1 MRLKHSAVVCVAVF
15 CEDAGH
21 AELGSMK
28 RLADERVVI
37 PDCLAGRRLDAALAK
52 LLPDYSRSLIKAWI
66 ENGQVAEE
74 SGGSLKPRSMVQAGQ
89 EYRIRGELAAAG
101 AVAPEFVEFDVVHAD
116 AHLIVVNKPA
126 GLLVHPGAG
135 HPRGTL
141 QNGLLHRFP
150 ELQAVPRFGL
160 VHRLD
165 AGTTGLLIVARSP
178 AAHQRLTKDMQAR
191 RIRREYRAVTR
202 GCPVAGGTIDQP
214 LGRHPRDRLRMAVRP
229 GGRRAVTHYRLLERF
244 PGNAFAAVRLG
255 TGRTHQIRAH
265 LAHIGFP
272 LVGDSLYWRGSR
284 KFPRPALHACKLR
297 LEHPATAAE
306 CAFEAPLPGDL
317 LKLLGQLAGR
327 ERDWDGYS
335 WNE

>member
-1 MRLKHSAVVCVAVF
+1 
-15 CEDAGH
+15 
-21 AELGSMK
+21 MK
-28 RLADERVVI
+28 RLVEERVVI
-37 PDCLAGRRLDAALAK
+37 PDSLAGRRLDAALAA
-52 LLPDYSRSLIKAWI
+52 LLPDYSRGRIKNWI
-66 ENGQVAEE
+66 ENGQVAGAG
-74 SGGSLKPRSMVQAGQ
+74 GGSLKPRSIVQAGQ
-89 EYRIRGELAAAG
+89 HYEIRGELAAAG
-101 AVAPEFVEFDVVHAD
+101 AVAPELVEFGVVHSD

-126 GLLVHPGAG
+126 GLVVHPGAG
-135 HPRGTL
+135 NPGGTL

-165 AGTTGLLIVARSP
+165 AGTTGLLLVARSP
-178 AAHQRLTKDMQAR
+178 AAHQRLTRDMQAR

-202 GCPVAGGTIDQP
+202 GCPVAGGTIDEP
-214 LGRHPRDRLRMAVRP
+214 LGRHPRDRLRMAVRS
-229 GGRRAVTHYRLLERF
+229 GGRRAVTRYRLLERF

-272 LVGDSLYWRGSR
+272 LVGDSLYARGSQG
-284 KFPRPALHACKLR
+284 FPRPALHACALR
-297 LEHPATAAE
+297 LEHPAAAGE
-306 CAFEAPLPGDL
+306 CAFKAPLPGDL

-335 WNE
+335 WNA